1 MIIDVCKF
9 GGSSLANTSKIKHV
23 AEIITTHTKTAQV
36 IVVLSA
42 MQGETERLLNLA
54 SELVP
59 LPKGRDLDFLL
70 ATGEQASTA
79 LMALYLNSLGIKAK
93 AFDARMI
100 GLMGVGSHQSALVKS
115 LDKSAIKQ
123 CLAEGIVPIITGFQV
138 VLPNLEVATLERGGS
153 DTSAVALA
161 AAFAANCYIYSDVAG
176 VYSADPNKVSQ
187 ARQWPEVAYSDM
199 LALSKVGAKVL
210 QYRAIELARK
220 YQVPLILKST
230 FDDKTQ
236 TRVIENGAIVGNF
249 FGLAITGNKYIMQVP
264 EALGLENLLASKVVF
279 SQLQLTNSY
288 FSAVVAQEYLSMV
301 KVLPGVKVSPLL
313 TCLNLV
319 GLQDRYKPDLLQD
332 MLQELA
338 NAEIKPYTFAA
349 YEHGLEFWL
358 LAEEA
363 EQAANILNDFSLSD
377 AVA

>member
-1 MIIDVCKF
+1 MIVDVCKF

-138 VLPNLEVATLERGGS
+138 VLPNSEVATLERGGS

-230 FDDKTQ
+230 FDDKSQ
-236 TRVIENGAIVGNF
+236 TRVVENGAVVGNF
-249 FGLAITGNKYIMQVP
+249 FGLAITGNKYIIQVP
-264 EALGLENLLASKVVF
+264 KALGLENLLASKVVF

-338 NAEIKPYTFAA
+338 NAKIKPYTFAA
-349 YEHGLEFWL
+349 YEHSLEFWL